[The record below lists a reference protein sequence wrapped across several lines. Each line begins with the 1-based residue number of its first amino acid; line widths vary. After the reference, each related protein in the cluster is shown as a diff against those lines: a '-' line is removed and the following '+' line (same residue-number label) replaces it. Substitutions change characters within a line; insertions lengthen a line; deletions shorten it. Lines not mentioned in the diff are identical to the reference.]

1 MSQETFDT
9 LDTSKLTPMMQQW
22 ATCKKR
28 APHMVLLFRMGDFY
42 EAFYEDATTI
52 VHELELTLTK
62 RQGIPMAGVPWHS
75 ADTYID
81 RLVSRGHKVALA
93 EQVEDPKEAKGLVR
107 REIVRVI
114 TPGTHVTSALLSEKQ
129 NNYLLSIAQLN
140 SVYGLSALDISTG
153 EFKVTE
159 CESIQEL
166 LNEMVRL
173 HPTELLIP
181 EKLFEKN
188 KPFFENHVYTLLK
201 PWQCEHQSAL
211 RSLQG
216 HFEVHTL
223 DGYGL
228 GGMVAGINAAG
239 ALLSYVKGDL
249 SLSVAHIQ
257 KITPY
262 TLKES
267 LRIDAATSKHLEI
280 FRTLNGNKKQ
290 GSLLGFLD
298 QTATPMGGRL
308 LSQWLARPLLSPGQI
323 EARLESV
330 EELYYARELRM
341 KGRSL
346 LKSIRD
352 LERLTMKISAGL
364 AGPKDVKALHTS
376 LAPIATI
383 KELFAN
389 SAAPFLKKLYQRLYI
404 FTDLVAHF
412 ERALIDEPPLRV
424 SEGGIFKEGYH
435 PELDELK
442 QLAFNGR
449 QWLQKYQERLRE
461 ELQIKTLKVG
471 HTRVFGYYIEVSK
484 GQAGAVPPHFH
495 RKQTLANNE
504 RFISEELKEYEDK
517 LNTSF
522 EKQLILESKLFEALK
537 QEILDMKKELFET
550 AQALAHIDVLLSF
563 AETAQTH
570 HFCRPTVDLASALHI
585 EGGRHPVVEQS
596 IGRQNFIANDTHLDE
611 STCQLALI
619 TGPNM
624 AGKSTYI
631 RQVALITMMAQI
643 GSFVPASHAQIGI
656 VDQIFTR
663 IGASDDLSKGQS
675 TFMVEMTETANIL
688 NNATS
693 RSLVILDEIGR
704 GTSTYDGISIAWS
717 VAEYLLKTQGHQ
729 AKTLFATHYWE
740 LTQLET
746 LFDQVRNFHATV
758 EEWNEEIMFLH
769 KIAKGCGDKSYGIHV
784 ARLAGMPQPVIMRA
798 KQILQ
803 RLEARK
809 EAQAKKE
816 NKPEEQLLLFK

>member
-1 MSQETFDT
+1 MTEETSEN
-9 LDTSKLTPMMQQW
+9 LDISTLTPMMQQW

-42 EAFYEDATTI
+42 EAFYEDAATLA
-52 VHELELTLTK
+52 HELELTLTK

-93 EQVEDPKEAKGLVR
+93 EQVEDPKQAKGLVR

-114 TPGTHVTSALLSEKQ
+114 TPGTRVTSAFLSEKQ
-129 NNYLLSIAQLN
+129 NNYILSLAQLN

-159 CESIQEL
+159 CETPQEL
-166 LNEMVRL
+166 FNELARL
-173 HPTELLIP
+173 HPTEFLIP
-181 EKLFEKN
+181 EKLFEKH
-188 KPFFENHVYTLLK
+188 KAFFENHVFTLLK
-201 PWQCEHQSAL
+201 PWQAEHQTAL
-211 RSLQG
+211 RTLQS

-239 ALLSYVKGDL
+239 ALLSYVKEDL
-249 SLSVAHIQ
+249 SLSVTHIE

-262 TLKES
+262 TVKES
-267 LRIDAATSKHLEI
+267 LRVDANTSKHLEL
-280 FRTLNGNKKQ
+280 FRTLQGGKKQ

-308 LSQWLARPLLSPGQI
+308 LSQWLARPLLSAGQI
-323 EARLESV
+323 TARLESV

-341 KGRSL
+341 KARTL
-346 LKSIRD
+346 LKSVRD

-376 LAPIATI
+376 LVPLTTF
-383 KELFAN
+383 KGLFKN
-389 SAAPFLKKLYQRLYI
+389 SNAPFLKKLEESVHI

-412 ERALIDEPPLRV
+412 ERALSEEPPLRI
-424 SEGGIFKEGYH
+424 SEGGVFKEGYH

-449 QWLQKYQERLRE
+449 EWLQRYQDRLRE
-461 ELQIKTLKVG
+461 EIGIKTLKVG

-484 GQAGAVPPHFH
+484 GQASAMPPHFH

-504 RFISEELKEYEDK
+504 RFISEELRQYEEK

-522 EKQLILESKLFEALK
+522 EKQLILESELFENLK
-537 QEILDMKKELFET
+537 QEILGQKRELFET
-550 AQALAHIDVLLSF
+550 AQALAHLDVLLCF
-563 AETAQTH
+563 AELAQTH
-570 HFCRPTVDLASALHI
+570 HFCRPEVDLSPTLKI
-585 EGGRHPVVEQS
+585 EGGRHPVVEQN
-596 IGRQNFIANDTHLDE
+596 IGRQNFISNDTHLDD

-631 RQVALITMMAQI
+631 RQVALITILAQM
-643 GSFVPASHAQIGI
+643 GSFVPATHAHIGI

-717 VAEYLLKTQGHQ
+717 VAEYLLKTVGHQ

-746 LFDQVRNFHATV
+746 LFDKVQNFHATV
-758 EEWNEEIMFLH
+758 EEWNEEILFLH

-784 ARLAGMPQPVIMRA
+784 ARLAGLPQPVIMRA

-809 EAQAKKE
+809 EAQTKKE
-816 NKPEEQLLLFK
+816 SRPEEQLLLFK